1 MSVSLYYTA
10 RRRQPISLQE
20 KNSCDEIAA
29 SYDKQ
34 YPFGEMYEGFC
45 IYDLKA
51 LAGTEEEDVI
61 LDGATKLPPD
71 VDDESFF
78 DILGYWL
85 ECLEEIA
92 GVLTDAKWTV
102 HLDDMDFKWSE
113 EKHGFVPDVEM

>member
-1 MSVSLYYTA
+1 
-10 RRRQPISLQE
+10 
-20 KNSCDEIAA
+20 
-29 SYDKQ
+29 
-34 YPFGEMYEGFC
+34 MYEGFC

-51 LAGTEEEDVI
+51 SAGTEEEDVI

-113 EKHGFVPDVEM
+113 EKHGFVPDV